1 MIPSPRLACRR
12 ADLVRRW
19 AAAVVLLSLAGCA
32 ASTARPDY
40 DPWEPM
46 NRGIFWF
53 NEQADQ
59 YILEPVAKGWDWL
72 MPQRVKTSVS
82 NFFYNLRFPINTVNN
97 VLQLD
102 PRETAVHVAR
112 FMVNTTF
119 GIGGL
124 FDPATDW
131 GLVATEEDFG
141 QTLGRWGVPPG
152 PYIVIPVFGPS
163 TLRDLTRYPVDGFI
177 SGIGYTGFGTIFTF
191 AYAVDTVNNRAANID
206 NIARAREASLDFYA
220 AVRNLYLQRRQAL
233 INDSNVIPTEQTED
247 LYNEQQYETIP

>member
-1 MIPSPRLACRR
+1 MILAPRRASRW

-59 YILEPVAKGWDWL
+59 YVLEPVAKGWDWL

-102 PRETAVHVAR
+102 PRETAVHVA
-112 FMVNTTF
+112 
-119 GIGGL
+119 
-124 FDPATDW
+124 
-131 GLVATEEDFG
+131 
-141 QTLGRWGVPPG
+141 
-152 PYIVIPVFGPS
+152 
-163 TLRDLTRYPVDGFI
+163 
-177 SGIGYTGFGTIFTF
+177 
-191 AYAVDTVNNRAANID
+191 
-206 NIARAREASLDFYA
+206 
-220 AVRNLYLQRRQAL
+220 
-233 INDSNVIPTEQTED
+233 
-247 LYNEQQYETIP
+247 